1 MSECDSA
8 VPELPALITGELDEA
23 GGAHLEAHL
32 ADCPRCR
39 RELLKMRRL
48 IGLVSRA
55 PLEHRPPEH
64 LEHDVFSFLELEP
77 VSRAVRAAPLEHEPP
92 LDLEHRALERAGVV
106 SPGPTRWQRASA
118 YLAPALAAC
127 LLIVGFLVLTGD
139 DEGTD
144 EDDAPPGET
153 VAELTFAPPEAD
165 SSWTPIEGEIVERDD
180 GTFEVTVD
188 FDDYPE
194 VSGEQNCR
202 LDLVDADGDSTTV
215 SRFQIS
221 EANTDWWSASWT
233 LPGDPRDYESL
244 EMFVEDRATGEERS
258 VLEAPIDA

>member
-1 MSECDSA
+1 MTECDSVA
-8 VPELPALITGELDEA
+8 PDLPALITGELDDSV
-23 GGAHLEAHL
+23 GAHLEAHL
-32 ADCPRCR
+32 ASCPGCR
-39 RELLKMRRL
+39 RELIELRRL
-48 IGLVSRA
+48 IGLVGRA

-64 LEHDVFSFLELEP
+64 LERDVFTFLELEP
-77 VSRAVRAAPLEHEPP
+77 VARAVRSAPLEHEPP
-92 LDLEHRALERAGVV
+92 PDLEPRSLARTGVV

-127 LLIVGFLVLTGD
+127 LLIVGFLVLTD
-139 DEGTD
+139 EDEGA
-144 EDDAPPGET
+144 EEGET
-153 VAELTFAPPEAD
+153 LAALTFAPPVAD
-165 SSWTPIEGEIVERDD
+165 SSWTPIEGAIVERAD

-194 VSGEQNCR
+194 VSGEKNCR

-215 SRFQIS
+215 ARFQIS
-221 EANTDWWSASWT
+221 EANTDWWSASWP

-244 EMFVEDRATGEERS
+244 EMFVEDRSTGAERS

>member
-1 MSECDSA
+1 MSECDS
-8 VPELPALITGELDEA
+8 VVVDLPALITGELDEA
-23 GGAHLEAHL
+23 MSAHLETHL

-39 RELLKMRRL
+39 RELLEMRRL

-64 LEHDVFSFLELEP
+64 LEHEVFSFLELEP
-77 VSRAVRAAPLEHEPP
+77 VAQAVRNAPLEHEPP
-92 LDLEHRALERAGVV
+92 PDLEHRALERAVLI
-106 SPGPTRWQRASA
+106 SGPTRWQRTSA

-127 LLIVGFLVLTGD
+127 LLIIGFLALTGD
-139 DEGTD
+139 EEGADDE
-144 EDDAPPGET
+144 PPGET
-153 VAELTFAPPEAD
+153 LADLTFAPPSSD
-165 SSWTPIEGEIVERDD
+165 SSWTPIEGAIVERDD

-202 LDLVDADGDSTTV
+202 LDLVSDEGDRTTV
-215 SRFQIS
+215 VRFQIS
-221 EANTDWWSASWT
+221 EANTDWWSASWP

-244 EMFVEDRATGEERS
+244 EMFVEDRSTGAERS

>member
-23 GGAHLEAHL
+23 GSAHLEAHL

-39 RELLKMRRL
+39 RELLEMRRL

-77 VSRAVRAAPLEHEPP
+77 VARAVRDAPLEHEPP
-92 LDLEHRALERAGVV
+92 DELEHRALERAGIV
-106 SPGPTRWQRASA
+106 SSGPSRWQRASA

-127 LLIVGFLVLTGD
+127 LLIVGFLALTGEDEAPD
-139 DEGTD
+139 DGE
-144 EDDAPPGET
+144 PPGET
-153 VAELTFAPPEAD
+153 IAALTFAPPVAD
-165 SSWTPIEGEIVERDD
+165 SSWTPIEGAIVERDD

-202 LDLVDADGDSTTV
+202 LDLVDADGDTTTV
-215 SRFQIS
+215 ARFQIS
-221 EANTDWWSASWT
+221 EANTDWWSASWP

-244 EMFVEDRATGEERS
+244 EMFVEDRSTGAERY